1 MYEDKTLVCKDCG
14 KEFVFTADEQKIT
27 KLPVQSAESHVL
39 CPLSRQTDALYI
51 AATVSQKETVSNR
64 LE

>member
-1 MYEDKTLVCKDCG
+1 MSLSAAKIAELQEKMPLKLQ
-14 KEFVFTADEQKIT
+14 EKIT

>member
-1 MYEDKTLVCKDCG
+1 MIAELQEKMPLKLQ
-14 KEFVFTADEQKIT
+14 EKIT

-39 CPLSRQTDALYI
+39 FPLSRQTDALYI